1 MAATIFKTESVESFK
16 SKLIKLG
23 FNLFP
28 AYRRTGGR
36 ICFLSND
43 WRDVHVK
50 LKLTWKT
57 KNYVGTVFG
66 GSIYGAVDP
75 IYMIQLINILGKD
88 FVVWDKSANI
98 YFLKP
103 VKGAVYARFQIT
115 NEILE
120 EIRHKINADKKYV
133 INLPVEFLD
142 KDGVVYAKVEKAI
155 YIAEKGYYK
164 NKKG

>member
-23 FNLFP
+23 FNMFP
-28 AYRRTGGR
+28 AYRGTGGR
-36 ICFLSND
+36 ICFLSHD

-75 IYMIQLINILGKD
+75 IYMIQLINILGND

-103 VKGAVYARFQIT
+103 IKSPVYARFQIT

-120 EIRHKINADKKYV
+120 DIRHKINADKKYV

-142 KDGVVYAKVEKAI
+142 KNGVVYAKVEKAI
-155 YIAEKGYYK
+155 YIADKSYYK
-164 NKKG
+164 NKKS

>member
-103 VKGAVYARFQIT
+103 VKSAVYARFQIT